1 MSEINV
7 LPVNTPIDL
16 NNCDKEPIHIPSLI
30 QPHGI
35 LIVLEEPK
43 LNIIQISQNT
53 IDLLGIPPQ
62 DILGKNRAHLRLG
75 GCGKNRRKQV
85 IKATINPSQS
95 EM

>member
-62 DILGKNRAHLRLG
+62 DILGKNLKVLFN
-75 GCGKNRRKQV
+75 NRQIQL
-85 IKATINPSQS
+85 IKKSGSCVSFMEN
-95 EM
+95 